1 MFQIR
6 LFNKEIKNWSL
17 LNGWLVVYWDKDSWS
32 LPLVLKSS
40 FTRSFIHSFTHLS
53 FIHSTHSFKFLLNTE
68 SVPGIFAGC

>member
-40 FTRSFIHSFTHLS
+40 FTRSFIHSPIYHS
-53 FIHSTHSFKFLLNTE
+53 FILLIHSS
-68 SVPGIFAGC
+68 SY